1 MSFNQFDQL
10 TGWYM
15 KGFIAPDRIFVTSGL
30 NILLNLKI
38 KVLLNCASCISQ
50 KRFHM
55 ISTSSFLTFV
65 HLELYQMNGISLAT
79 C

>member
-10 TGWYM
+10 TGWCM